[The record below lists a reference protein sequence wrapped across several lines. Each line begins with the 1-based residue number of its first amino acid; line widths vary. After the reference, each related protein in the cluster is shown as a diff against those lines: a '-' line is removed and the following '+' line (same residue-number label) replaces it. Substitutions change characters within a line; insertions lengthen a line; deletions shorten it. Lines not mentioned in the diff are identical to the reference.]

1 MTANWPQERGAHY
14 RAAASASSSTHVD
27 GSNSASRRKRLILV
41 VEDHSLIRMGAV
53 DLVRH
58 AGFDALEAGDA
69 DEAIRIMETRNDI
82 SLVFTDVEMP
92 GIFDGVKLAHYV
104 RHRWPPVML
113 IVVSGAD
120 LVAENHLP
128 EGAAF
133 FQKPYNDNAIVQA
146 MIGMLA

>member
-1 MTANWPQERGAHY
+1 VTANWPQERGVHY

-27 GSNSASRRKRLILV
+27 ESNSASRRKRFILV

-69 DEAIRIMETRNDI
+69 DEAIRILESRTDI

-92 GIFDGVKLAHYV
+92 GSVDGIKLAHYV

-113 IVVSGAD
+113 IVASGRHIVAD
-120 LVAENHLP
+120 NHLP
-128 EGAAF
+128 EGAVY
-133 FQKPYNDNAIVQA
+133 FQKPYNDNAIIQA